1 MHFKD
6 RYDLELEGD
15 MYLPK
20 GFDAAKASAYAA
32 IIVGHPFG
40 GVKEQTSG
48 LYAQEMAK
56 RGFVT
61 LAFDLAC
68 SGESDCTP
76 RQTVSA
82 ETYVDDFSAA
92 VDFIGTRAFVNRQ
105 KIGVLGIC
113 GSGGFV
119 MSAAAIDPRM
129 KAVATV
135 SMYDMGRQ
143 RRRGLNDSVSR
154 KQMKKN
160 LESIAEERWKDF
172 EGAEPQI
179 IPGTPRV
186 LPENPNPIAK
196 EFWEYYRTTRGEHPN
211 YIGLRRTSDASLM
224 NFFPFAQIDLISP
237 RPILFVV
244 GEKAHSRY
252 FTDDTFSKA
261 REPKELYIVPD
272 AGHVDL
278 YGNMQKIPFDK
289 LESFFKTNLK

>member
-1 MHFKD
+1 
-6 RYDLELEGD
+6 
-15 MYLPK
+15 
-20 GFDAAKASAYAA
+20 
-32 IIVGHPFG
+32 
-40 GVKEQTSG
+40 
-48 LYAQEMAK
+48 
-56 RGFVT
+56 
-61 LAFDLAC
+61 
-68 SGESDCTP
+68 
-76 RQTVSA
+76 
-82 ETYVDDFSAA
+82 
-92 VDFIGTRAFVNRQ
+92 
-105 KIGVLGIC
+105 
-113 GSGGFV
+113 
-119 MSAAAIDPRM
+119 
-129 KAVATV
+129 
-135 SMYDMGRQ
+135 MGRQ

-186 LPENPNPIAK
+186 LPDNPNPIAK

-211 YIGLRRTSDASLM
+211 CIWLRRTSDASLM

-244 GEKAHSRY
+244 GEKARSRC